1 MRCPMRCPACGARCG
16 MLDWRLPQF
25 KEWQCRNRCSG
36 KIWSVHDFEYE
47 ELARAAEL
55 ARADVLA
62 PHPLEAQKRR
72 VVAAAL
78 EKEVEERKAEVEE
91 REAAYRRQEDAKQ
104 SPTEQFIIG
113 SVGLLGIITVIVGL
127 FALLAWCSP
136 DNSAKCERFPE
147 LCVDYP
153 VYDDPRH

>member
-1 MRCPMRCPACGARCG
+1 MRLDCPKCGAKG
-16 MLDWRLPQF
+16 DMLDWRLPRF
-25 KEWQCRNRCSG
+25 KEWQCRNRRCG
-36 KIWSVHDFEYE
+36 KIWSVRVSEYE
-47 ELARAAEL
+47 ELVRTAELARAA
-55 ARADVLA
+55 VLA
-62 PHPLEAQKRR
+62 QEQGYVFTHPVEGERRR
-72 VVAAAL
+72 VAAAAL
-78 EKEVEERKAEVEE
+78 EKEVEERKAK
-91 REAAYRRQEDAKQ
+91 YRRQEDAKQ